1 METIYLI
8 MFFILGLVFGSFYN
22 VVGLRLGK
30 GESLLFPSSHCP
42 KCGHKLKFY
51 ELFPVISYILL
62 KGKCKKCKKKISIMY
77 PAIELFTGILFM
89 ISYYSFGLTPELI
102 LSISISSLFVIII
115 VTDLNYY
122 IIPDS
127 LHVIFGIIIII
138 YNLITKGLVEACM
151 YIGYGLIMFLFM
163 FALMKLGNF
172 MFKEESLGGGD
183 IKLMGILG
191 MTMEPLLS
199 FASLTLAALLALPGS
214 LYLCIK
220 QKDKI
225 IPFGPFILAGF
236 LIIIFSKITMPEL
249 LELITFV

>member
-1 METIYLI
+1 MEILYLI
-8 MFFILGLVFGSFYN
+8 IFFIWGLVFGSFYN

-42 KCGHKLKFY
+42 KCGHKLKSY
-51 ELFPVISYILL
+51 ELIPVISYIFL
-62 KGKCKKCKKKISIMY
+62 KGKCKKCKKEISIMY
-77 PAIELFTGILFM
+77 PAIELFTGILFAV
-89 ISYYSFGLTPELI
+89 SYYSFGFTPEII
-102 LSISISSLFVIII
+102 LAILISSLFVIII

-127 LHVIFGIIIII
+127 LQVAFGLLIIMYNIFTKGIIDA
-138 YNLITKGLVEACM
+138 LI

-163 FALMKLGNF
+163 IALMKLGNF

-191 MTMEPLLS
+191 MMMEPLLS

-214 LYLCIK
+214 IYLCVK
-220 QKDKI
+220 NKDKI
-225 IPFGPFILAGF
+225 IPFGPFIVAGF